1 MENKF
6 PLIFAHRGF
15 RAAAPEN
22 TMAAFEAAL
31 KLPIDGVEF
40 DVQMT
45 GDQKLVVI
53 HDETLDRTT
62 NGFGYIKDHTYSE
75 IQKYDA
81 GSWFSKEF
89 AGQKVP
95 LLDDVLALLSKYDVL
110 VHIELKTGFV
120 PYKGIEEL
128 MVRLV
133 DKYKMKERV
142 IVSSFN
148 PSSIKNVKLINP
160 SYKTALL
167 QEEVLS
173 NTIDFVKELK
183 AEAVHVNY
191 ENIDAADVERFHES
205 DIPVR
210 CYTVNDQA
218 DMEKIISAKVDGVF
232 TDKPDV
238 MIEMRQKYK

>member
-1 MENKF
+1 MNRKF

-22 TMAAFEAAL
+22 TLAAFEVAL

-45 GDQKLVVI
+45 RDHKLVVI

-62 NGFGYIKDHTYSE
+62 SGFGYIKDHTYEE
-75 IQKYDA
+75 IEKYDA

-95 LLDDVLALLSKYDVL
+95 LLDEVLALLSKYNVF
-110 VHIELKTGFV
+110 VNIELKTGFV

-128 MVRLV
+128 TVKLV
-133 DKYKMKERV
+133 DKYGMKDRV
-142 IVSSFN
+142 GISSFN
-148 PSSIKNVKLINP
+148 PVSIKNVKSINS

-167 QEEVLS
+167 EEVVLNNS
-173 NTIDFVKELK
+173 IDFVKELK
-183 AEAVHVNY
+183 AEAFHVNY
-191 ENIDAADVERFHES
+191 KNIDALDVERFHKAG
-205 DIPVR
+205 ILVR
-210 CYTVNDQA
+210 CYTVNNEV
-218 DMEKIISAKVDGVF
+218 DMEKLVFGRVDGVF

-238 MIEMRQKYK
+238 MIEMKQR